1 MRAATVKTKLGSR
14 GRPEQSRTAI
24 LRAAVQEISREGLA
38 GARIDSIARAAG
50 VNKAL
55 LYYYFQDKDALYNAV
70 LDQVFGGLTAAVLEA
85 LSRRLPPR
93 ERLLAYV
100 RSHFDYIAS
109 HPLYPR
115 IVQDEMMRAG
125 HKETAQLER
134 IVQQY
139 FRPLFVRLAALLAEG
154 RATGEFRDVN
164 PPDFI
169 PSMISV
175 ITFHFT
181 SAPVTRAMRGGD
193 PFAPERLRERLAAV
207 LDFISAALFVG
218 PNSESRGA
226 NP

>member
-1 MRAATVKTKLGSR
+1 MRAVIAKPKLGSR

-38 GARIDSIARAAG
+38 GARIDSIARSAG

-55 LYYYFQDKDALYNAV
+55 LYYYFQDKDALYSAV

-85 LSRRLPPR
+85 LSLQLPPR

-100 RSHFDYIAS
+100 KAHFDYIAG
-109 HPLYPR
+109 HPQYPR
-115 IVQDEMMRAG
+115 IVQDEMMRAS
-125 HKETAQLER
+125 HKGTAQLER

-139 FRPLFVRLAALLAEG
+139 FRPLFVKLATLLAEG
-154 RATGEFRDVN
+154 RATREFRAVD
-164 PPDFI
+164 PYHFI

-175 ITFHFT
+175 ITFYFT

-193 PFAPERLRERLAAV
+193 PFAPERLRERRAAV

-218 PNSESRGA
+218 PISESRGA